1 MYRAFKQF
9 TINYKLKQ
17 KALEMRRRSYP
28 WSQMSRPERRRQF
41 QEFSTREREIKVE
54 PGSLAFGKQL
64 KTASLNVR
72 SLKVEQAEIKRK
84 LLVDIMARNGYDILL
99 LQETNVN
106 RNCVEKVD
114 GCKFFFSTDVKEQ
127 EVVATQKR
135 LDDALAT
142 AQRTDIE
149 RAGVGIILSKKYESL
164 PT

>member
-1 MYRAFKQF
+1 M
-9 TINYKLKQ
+9 
-17 KALEMRRRSYP
+17 
-28 WSQMSRPERRRQF
+28 
-41 QEFSTREREIKVE
+41 
-54 PGSLAFGKQL
+54 
-64 KTASLNVR
+64 NVR
-72 SLKVEQAEIKRK
+72 SLKGEQAEVKRQ
-84 LLVDIMARNGYDILL
+84 LFFDIMARNGYDILL

-106 RNCVEKVD
+106 RNCVENVD
-114 GCKFFFSTDVKEQ
+114 GYKFFFSTDVKEQ

>member
-1 MYRAFKQF
+1 
-9 TINYKLKQ
+9 
-17 KALEMRRRSYP
+17 
-28 WSQMSRPERRRQF
+28 MSRPERRRQF
-41 QEFSTREREIKVE
+41 QEFSTRESELKVE
-54 PGSLAFGKQL
+54 PESLAFGKQL

-106 RNCVEKVD
+106 RNCVENVD
-114 GCKFFFSTDVKEQ
+114 GYKFFFSTDVKEQ